1 MKEQELILLGLLK
14 EKPKHGYEIKKEI
27 RNILYLFTGLD
38 LQSIYYPLR
47 ILEKK
52 GLIQKSVS
60 RCGKRPARFVYALTP
75 KGESRF
81 HELINRSFLSFKRP
95 QFSLDVSLYFLR
107 YVKPALA
114 KRKLRARQLIL
125 KKLYG
130 ELKETA
136 ESLKKKNPESS
147 LPRILE
153 HNLEMVGAESCFVSQ
168 LIKTF

>member
-27 RNILYLFTGLD
+27 ENILYLFAGLD
-38 LQSIYYPLR
+38 LQSIYYPLK

-60 RCGKRPARFVYALTP
+60 RCGKRPARFVYALTSR
-75 KGESRF
+75 GENRF

-107 YVKPALA
+107 YVKPVLA

-130 ELKETA
+130 ELKDAA

-153 HNLEMVGAESCFVSQ
+153 HNLEMVGAESSFVSQ
-168 LIKTF
+168 LIKTL